1 MIFVEIIKSKK
12 IALITILLFFYIL
25 LNLLEGERGLLSY
38 LEKKKI
44 KENFVKEETHL
55 ISKLKLVKLKNTL
68 LSENLD
74 LDYLEIL
81 YRKSFLAGKGKEKV
95 YITIE

>member
-1 MIFVEIIKSKK
+1 MIFVEIIKKKK

-25 LNLLEGERGLLSY
+25 LNFLEGKRGLLSY

-44 KENFVKEETHL
+44 KKILVEEETQL
-55 ISKLKLVKLKNTL
+55 INKLKFVKLKNTL

-81 YRKSFLAGKGKEKV
+81 YRKNFLTGKSKEKV

>member
-1 MIFVEIIKSKK
+1 MIFVEIIKKKK

-25 LNLLEGERGLLSY
+25 LNFLEGERGLLSY

-44 KENFVKEETHL
+44 KKILVEEETQL
-55 ISKLKLVKLKNTL
+55 INKLKFVKLKNTL

-81 YRKSFLAGKGKEKV
+81 YRKNFLTGKSKEKV